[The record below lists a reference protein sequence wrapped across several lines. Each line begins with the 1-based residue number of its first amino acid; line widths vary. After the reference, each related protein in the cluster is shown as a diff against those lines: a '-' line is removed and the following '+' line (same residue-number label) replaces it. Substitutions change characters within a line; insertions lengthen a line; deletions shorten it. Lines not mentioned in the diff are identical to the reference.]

1 MSREDL
7 KDMLIRHEGLRL
19 TPYNDSLGVLT
30 IGVGRNLRDVGIS
43 RSEADILLQND
54 IDRAEDDANHHFYW
68 FYALD
73 NARQVVVLSMIF
85 NLGISRFSL
94 FSKTINY
101 IAVQKYREA
110 SEEMLKS
117 SWAKQVGQR
126 AIELSMIMQNGK
138 L

>member
-1 MSREDL
+1 MSRADL
-7 KDMLIRHEGLRL
+7 KAMLIRYEGLRL

-43 RSEADILLQND
+43 KSEADLLLQND
-54 IDRAEDDANHHFYW
+54 IDRAEDDANHNFPW
-68 FYALD
+68 FSSLD

-85 NLGISRFSL
+85 NLGLSRFNL
-94 FSKTINY
+94 FTKTIQY
-101 IAVQKYREA
+101 IAAKKYREA

>member
-1 MSREDL
+1 MNREDL
-7 KDMLIRHEGLRL
+7 KAMLVRQEGLRL

-43 RSEADILLQND
+43 KAEAMILLESD
-54 IDRAEDDANHHFYW
+54 IARAEDDAYQNFPW
-68 FYALD
+68 FDSLD
-73 NARQVVVLSMIF
+73 NARQVVVLNMIF
-85 NLGISRFSL
+85 NLGLSRFSL
-94 FSKTINY
+94 FTKTIQY
-101 IAVQKYREA
+101 IAAKKYREA

-117 SWAKQVGQR
+117 GWAKQVGQR